1 MVWGLAVRALL
12 TALSISVLAA
22 CSDGEPGDLDLVPH
36 SPPSI
41 VGNGS
46 RLSELNALGPQ
57 HPANGTLVSVTGVS
71 VLWVDEFD
79 ETSNGSSAGN
89 VYAEDLPIQ
98 GVTPPYGGITL
109 FDSSF
114 NPPTLRVGPGDVVD
128 IRGTYEE
135 FAGPSSSPFS
145 CLKYDEVDTSKCLL
159 QATLPEIVGGAI
171 SLRFEGKVPEPVEI
185 NLDDLAKY
193 ETGRQWLGMLVRVK
207 NVKAAEGGYKSS
219 AGRYSIRLAAN
230 GVTDA
235 KQLPTLTNALFDL
248 ENSGVPTAQDTV
260 YPSVVGIVQYFYN
273 FQIAPRSAA
282 DFQ

>member
-1 MVWGLAVRALL
+1 MRALL
-12 TALSISVLAA
+12 TALSLSVLAA
-22 CSDGEPGDLDLVPH
+22 CSDGADGDLDLVPH
-36 SPPSI
+36 QPPSI

-46 RLSELNALGPQ
+46 RLSELNAPGPL
-57 HPANGTLVSVTGVS
+57 HPANGALVNVTGAT

-89 VYAEDLPIQ
+89 IYAQDLPIA
-98 GVTPPYGGITL
+98 GATPPYGGITL

-145 CLKYDEVDTSKCLL
+145 CLKYDEVETTKCLL

-171 SLRFEGKVPEPVEI
+171 SLRFEGKSPEPI
-185 NLDDLAKY
+185 DIDLADLGKY

-207 NVKAAEGGYKSS
+207 NVTAPEGSYKSS
-219 AGRYSIRLAAN
+219 AGRFSVRLAVP
-230 GVTDA
+230 GVDS
-235 KQLPTLTNALFDL
+235 KQLPTITNALFDL
-248 ENSGVPTAQDTV
+248 ENSGVPTAPNTV